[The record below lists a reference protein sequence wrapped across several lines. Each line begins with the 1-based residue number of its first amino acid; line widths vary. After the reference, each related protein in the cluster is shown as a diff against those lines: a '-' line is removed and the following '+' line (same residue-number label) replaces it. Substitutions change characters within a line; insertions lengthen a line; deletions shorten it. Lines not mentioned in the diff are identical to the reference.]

1 LNTLKFFPPMMV
13 QKYFILPLGLFI
25 ASALFGQTDLLNDSF
40 TSGTTGYFG
49 LSGQPNMTAIPP
61 GGVTNFPGV
70 QSPPASAFWFG
81 NNSTA
86 VFSTSSAH
94 PVAGLFASPIQY
106 TAGTGILI
114 PNASSTGQSVTA
126 FFESPGS
133 YQTLAPGDTLTLSF
147 NFTLG
152 STSTAATGIRFHLI
166 NSASTG
172 ASNNQITVNTG
183 NSRTTGGTNS
193 LLYSGY
199 LVGFDAG
206 GAGSVATIYNRQS
219 GDTANLIASA
229 PAAGTLG
236 SAPGPSPGLNTTD
249 TYQATLTLLY
259 TGSSMNAGLRLTDIT
274 TPATDLS
281 AYTLNDTD
289 PGTLPRALITSFDG
303 LVIGETSSEGTPLT
317 LTNVRVTYTPDP
329 PAATPTFS
337 PVAGTYTS
345 GQSVTIS
352 TTTPG
357 ASIAYTTDG
366 STPAHD
372 SSGNVT
378 KGTLYSGPVPV
389 GTNLTINAIAF
400 KTTPTPFQDS
410 PVGTAAYII
419 NDPTTVAQPTFS
431 PGSGQVLI
439 GTVVTISSTTAEA
452 SIAYTTDGS
461 TPTESGGVV
470 THGTLLL
477 NGESVT
483 ITSASTIKVIGFVT
497 GLADSLMDTAIYS
510 INNTTVAAPTFSP
523 GGGSVASGTAVTIS
537 SATSLASIAYTTD
550 GSTPTEAGGTVTN
563 GTLLANGGSIP
574 INAAVTINAIGFES
588 GLTDSAM
595 SSAGYTT
602 FTLPTNLAL
611 LPSSQTVTSGKTM
624 LLTGSATGNPVPTFK
639 WQQSADVGKTWTTI
653 TGQTGTTLTVTAS
666 PSLNNN
672 EFRYV
677 ATNSGGVVNSNAFT
691 LVVNPAFFPSPTC
704 IVVDSSGNL
713 YAGDSSNNAIQ
724 QINPSG
730 VVRLVAGSP
739 IGTAGFSDA
748 TGSAAFFRD
757 PTGITL
763 SPDMTTL
770 YVADTGNAA
779 IRQITSGGAVT
790 TLASGLFN
798 GPVGV
803 AVDTSGNVFVADS
816 NNNVVR
822 MVTKGG
828 LASTF
833 ASSLSL
839 PYGLVLNN
847 TSGTLYVS
855 DSNAVRQINKSGS
868 VTLLAGAST
877 PPGTADGTISAARF
891 TAPGG
896 LALDSTGNIYVADI
910 GNSTIRKVTPAGVV
924 TTLAGQPGVAGLMD
938 GTGSNALFNKP
949 EDVTVDSSGNV
960 YVADTLNGAIRKIT
974 PSGVVT
980 TLVLTSPSAS
990 SLSTASTGTAS
1001 GGGAFDGWFLGLL
1014 AFAGLLR
1021 WRRRKA

>member
-1 LNTLKFFPPMMV
+1 MMV

-40 TSGTTGYFG
+40 TSGTTGLIG
-49 LSGQPNMTAIPP
+49 KSGA
-61 GGVTNFPGV
+61 TNTGIPGV
-70 QSPPASAFWFG
+70 QNPPASALWFG
-81 NNSTA
+81 NNSTFTPPA
-86 VFSTSSAH
+86 TPGTSAI
-94 PVAGLFASPIQY
+94 AY

-114 PNASSTGQSVTA
+114 PNASTGQSVTA

-133 YQTLAPGDTLTLSF
+133 YQALAAGDTLTLSF

-152 STSTAATGIRFHLI
+152 STSTAPTGIRFHLI

-172 ASNNQITVNTG
+172 SFNNQLTLNTG
-183 NSRTTGGTNS
+183 NQRTLPNAQNINT
-193 LLYSGY
+193 LIYSGY
-199 LVGFDAG
+199 LVGFTAG

-219 GDTANLIASA
+219 NDTGNLIASA
-229 PAAGTLG
+229 PAAGSLG

-259 TGSSMNAGLRLTDIT
+259 TGSSMKAGFHLTDIT

-289 PGTLPRALITSFDG
+289 PGTPPRPLITQFDG
-303 LVIGETSSEGTPLT
+303 LVIGETSGENTPLT
-317 LTNVRVTYTPDP
+317 LTNVRVSLAT

-337 PVAGTYTS
+337 PVAGTYSS

-352 TTTPG
+352 STTPG
-357 ASIAYTTDG
+357 ASFVYTTDG
-366 STPAHD
+366 TTPKE
-372 SSGNVT
+372 SGGT
-378 KGTLYSGPVPV
+378 ATTGTLYTGPIPV

-400 KTTPTPFQDS
+400 KTTPTAFKDS

-431 PGSGQVLI
+431 PGASQVLS
-439 GTVVTISSTTAEA
+439 GTVVTISSATAEA
-452 SIAYTTDGS
+452 SIIYTTDGS
-461 TPTESGGVV
+461 TPTHDGSGNV
-470 THGTLLL
+470 TNGTLLA
-477 NGESVT
+477 NGESIT
-483 ITSASTIKVIGFVT
+483 ITSASTIKAIGFLA
-497 GLADSLMDTAIYS
+497 GLSDSLLGTAIYTIS
-510 INNTTVAAPTFSP
+510 PLVAAPTFSP
-523 GGGSVASGTAVTIS
+523 GGSAVASGTAVTIS
-537 SATSLASIAYTTD
+537 SATTSASIVYTTD
-550 GSTPTEAGGTVTN
+550 GTPPTHDNLGNAVN
-563 GTLLANGGSIP
+563 GTLYSGPIP
-574 INAAVTINAIGFES
+574 ITAGVTISAIAFES
-588 GLTDSAM
+588 GLPDSAM
-595 SSAGYTT
+595 SVASYST
-602 FTLPTNLAL
+602 FILPANLAL

-624 LLTGSATGNPVPTFK
+624 VLTGSATGNPAPTFK

-653 TGQTGTTLTVTAS
+653 AGQTGTTLTITAS
-666 PSLNNN
+666 ASLNNN
-672 EFRYV
+672 EYRYV

-691 LVVNPAFFPSPTC
+691 LTVNPAFFPSPTC
-704 IVVDSSGNL
+704 VVVDSSGNL

-748 TGSAAFFRD
+748 TGSAAFFRA
-757 PTGITL
+757 PAGITL

-816 NNNVVR
+816 NNKVIR

-839 PYGLVLNN
+839 PYGLVLNGA
-847 TSGTLYVS
+847 SGTLYVS
-855 DSNAVRQINKSGS
+855 DGNAVRQVSKAGS
-868 VTLLAGAST
+868 VTPLAGSLTTAS
-877 PPGTADGTISAARF
+877 TADGTGAAAGF

-896 LALDSTGNIYVADI
+896 LALDSAGNIYVADI
-910 GNSTIRKVTPAGVV
+910 GNSTIRKITPLGVV

-938 GTGSNALFNKP
+938 GTGSTALFNKP

-960 YVADTLNGAIRKIT
+960 YVADTLNGAIRKVT
-974 PSGVVT
+974 PGGVVT
-980 TLVLTSPSAS
+980 TLVLTTPSTTSPSAAS
-990 SLSTASTGTAS
+990 SGTAS
-1001 GGGAFDGWFLGLL
+1001 GGGAFDGWFLGCL

-1021 WRRRKA
+1021 WRHRKT